1 MSKDDKRQYLVTST
15 FVDKE
20 TGDVVLPGAYFFA
33 TEQRAR
39 RLQAAGVIA
48 DDDTGTTPD
57 AAPAADTEKKP
68 AKTKTTKDD
77 TTDAPD
83 TPSTS
88 DVPDA
93 GGDTNADNPTKG

>member
-48 DDDTGTTPD
+48 DDDAGTTPD
-57 AAPAADTEKKP
+57 AADTEKKP
-68 AKTKTTKDD
+68 VKTKTTKDD
-77 TTDAPD
+77 TPDVPD

-88 DVPDA
+88 DVA
-93 GGDTNADNPTKG
+93 GGDTNADNPTEG